1 MIKFLK
7 SIFQK
12 SKSVTRE
19 VFPAPPF
26 DAMIDAGATVYSP
39 STGIEWG
46 TVREGSIYTRGVV
59 TGVLGDKFKIGSPL
73 WSNGKEWAVKQIN
86 VHLVTAPPTTKT
98 LVYRLEVFDDLSA
111 MMYDKD
117 GNVLWQSS

>member
-1 MIKFLK
+1 MMNFLRRL
-7 SIFQK
+7 FQK
-12 SKSVTRE
+12 REITRDI
-19 VFPAPPF
+19 FPSPPF
-26 DAMIDAGATVYSP
+26 DATIDAGAIVYGP
-39 STGIEWG
+39 STGTQWG
-46 TVREGSIYTRGVV
+46 TVRDGSIYTRGVV

-86 VHLVTAPPTTKT
+86 VHLVVEPPPATKT

-111 MMYDKD
+111 VIYDKD